1 MRALQVDETGLG
13 QPHEGVR
20 GHPSVLI
27 GDVDCTQHQAVC
39 SQHGVRG
46 YPTIKSFKAGEKEG
60 NKYSGGRSK
69 DALKTFVESNLV

>member
-1 MRALQVDETGLG
+1 MKQAWEDLG
-13 QPHEGVR
+13 
-20 GHPSVLI
+20 SDYADSSTILI